1 MPVVSRTSPSVTIS
15 QKLFAHI
22 ESMRP
27 YTLLWCGLVSL
38 AGASLTVRDLP
49 PARTTLLVFII
60 PILGWIAG
68 LYLADY
74 YDRTLD
80 TIQKPQRPL
89 PSGRIRPTEA
99 LVVGAV
105 FAFAGLFLTIL
116 LPWVTIPLIITV
128 GILVVCY
135 AKFTKTRG
143 LLGNFNR
150 GALTV
155 VTYLFGVFAVGIP
168 LSSIPWYI
176 WALSLVFFLHDTN
189 SNIIGAIRDVQGD
202 QTGGYQTTPVL
213 YGITKALVISVSLSI
228 LYLLLT
234 LGLVFS
240 TPMLRFPRYFL
251 GLLFMGILVLII
263 MYTLLFHARNV
274 LTRQHALWAHELF
287 VMERIV
293 FASAFILGIAES
305 FTTALLLFVLSLV
318 VTLLSQHLLREHYEL
333 T

>member
-1 MPVVSRTSPSVTIS
+1 VALRTYSSVTLR
-15 QKLFAHI
+15 QKLFAHL

-38 AGASLTVRDLP
+38 VGASLTSGDLP
-49 PARTTLLVFII
+49 PARTVLLVFFI

-80 TIQKPQRPL
+80 AIQKPQRPL
-89 PSGRIRPTEA
+89 PSRRISPLEA

-105 FAFAGLFLTIL
+105 FAFTGLLLTLLLPWATIL
-116 LPWVTIPLIITV
+116 LVVTAS
-128 GILVVCY
+128 ILVFCY

-155 VTYLFGVFAVGIP
+155 VTYLFGVFSVGVSP
-168 LSSIPWYI
+168 TLIPWYV
-176 WALSLVFFLHDTN
+176 WVLSLVFFFHDTN

-202 QTGGYQTTPVL
+202 KTGGYKTTPVL
-213 YGITKALVISVSLSI
+213 YGITTALLISVSI
-228 LYLLLT
+228 TVLYLLLA
-234 LGLVFS
+234 LGLIIVA
-240 TPMLRFPRYFL
+240 PLLPFPWYFL
-251 GLLFMGILVLII
+251 SLYLIGILVLGS
-263 MYTLLFHARNV
+263 MYALLFRAGKV
-274 LTRQHALWAHELF
+274 LTRQQALHAHELF
-287 VMERIV
+287 VAERIV
-293 FASAFILGIAES
+293 FASAFVMGIAQAH
-305 FTTALLLFVLSLV
+305 TLALLLFVMSLV
-318 VTLLSQHLLREHYEL
+318 VTLSSQYLLRERYEL